1 MEFHI
6 KHIIVIQTTAKQL
19 LYEVEWRNI
28 MAEQVLI
35 QFRADKALKQEVT
48 EIYESLG
55 MDLPTA
61 LRMFMNK
68 SKMVKGVPFDVRLPE
83 NTVTR
88 VEAMRTFEDL
98 RAQASDLP
106 EMTLEEINAE
116 ISAARAERKKR

>member
-1 MEFHI
+1 MGERLEDER
-6 KHIIVIQTTAKQL
+6 KELDKAKGEKVVSQK
-19 LYEVEWRNI
+19 
-28 MAEQVLI
+28 M
-35 QFRADKALKQEVT
+35 FCADKALKQEVK

-88 VEAMRTFEDL
+88 
-98 RAQASDLP
+98 
-106 EMTLEEINAE
+106 
-116 ISAARAERKKR
+116 AERKKR